1 VEIGYGVPAA
11 GGRAAA
17 IPDAADGPHGL

>member
-17 IPDAADGPHGL
+17 IPDAAGGPDGL